1 MANSTGWKPG
11 RWKVV
16 CDRCGFRFHSDA
28 LKEEWTG
35 LMVCSGCWETRHPQ
49 DFIKVPLE
57 RITPPWTRVEAGDTF
72 DNAPVCTL
80 WTSSPMA
87 DIGTADCAI
96 VGGNTNL
103 DLLYDTFFVTAIAG
117 MAVSGFAVSGTANFK
132 V

>member
-57 RITPPWTRVEAGDTF
+57 RITPPWTRVEVGDTF
-72 DNAPVCTL
+72 VTTVCYL
-80 WTSSPMA
+80 WESSGYA
-87 DIGTADCAI
+87 GLATADCGRAANTQFTYDFLL
-96 VGGNTNL
+96 GLQGN
-103 DLLYDTFFVTAIAG
+103 VPG
-117 MAVSGFAVSGTANFK
+117 V
-132 V
+132 